1 MNAAIR
7 VLVIRAVFL
16 EAEVLFISA
25 ISSSDT
31 RANEVG
37 MLPVFLC
44 FDEQNEDFHQRKYCA
59 VVFQSG
65 GRLPPFAVF
74 LEAINDAVEG

>member
-1 MNAAIR
+1 MTAAIR

-37 MLPVFLC
+37 MLLVFLC
-44 FDEQNEDFHQRKYCA
+44 FVEQNEDFH
-59 VVFQSG
+59 
-65 GRLPPFAVF
+65 
-74 LEAINDAVEG
+74 